1 MNHLALPPLSSDQE
15 PIIALCT
22 PRGSGAI
29 ALLRLSGSYAIEIAD
44 AMGKLASGKKLSD
57 SPSHTIHFGS
67 LVNPDGTV
75 IDEILFLLMK
85 GPKTFTGQDTVEF
98 TCHNNQFIIE
108 QVISCACAHGARLAR
123 AGEFSKRSFLN
134 GKLDL
139 IQVEA
144 INDIIH
150 AQTEEA
156 LRRSMQ
162 QLQGSLSYH
171 LADVQDQL
179 LKLLA
184 LTEASFEFLEEEQR
198 DFDMQAHITT
208 ALEHLHTTL
217 TTLQEE
223 FAHQNTLRQGVTVCL
238 IGKVNAGKSTLF
250 NALVKKERAIVSPIA
265 GTTRDSIETSLY
277 KNGIFWTF
285 VDTAGLRTTHDII
298 EQQGIDRSHAQAEI
312 SDVVLIVIDTSSP
325 LSEQETNIYKTLLQK
340 HGPKAII
347 VLTKHDITHP
357 HFSLSALEQT
367 NTITSLTPPPLY
379 VCAQTKKGIKELEAM
394 INTKI
399 QALFAHLNAPFLLTQ
414 RQATLINEIEKIVD
428 FIEKNFIDSVEYE
441 LVAYHLMQALE
452 KIAELT
458 GKNIHEKMLDEV
470 FGGFCVGK

>member
-1 MNHLALPPLSSDQE
+1 MNHLALQALSSDQE

-29 ALLRLSGSYAIEIAD
+29 ALLRLSGSHAIEIAD
-44 AMGKLASGKKLSD
+44 AMGRLASGKKLSD

-67 LVNPDGTV
+67 LVNPDGTT

-85 GPKTFTGQDTVEF
+85 GPKTFTGQDTIEF

-108 QVISCACAHGARLAR
+108 HVIACACAHGARLAR

-208 ALEHLHTTL
+208 ALAHLHTTL

-265 GTTRDSIETSLY
+265 GTTRDSIETNLY

-285 VDTAGLRTTHDII
+285 VDTAGLRTTHDTI

-312 SDVVLIVIDTSSP
+312 SDVVLIVIDTSTP
-325 LSEQETNIYKTLLQK
+325 LSEQEADIYKTLLQK
-340 HGPKAII
+340 HAHKALM

-367 NTITSLTPPPLY
+367 NSQTLPPLY
-379 VCAQTKKGIKELEAM
+379 VCAQTKRGIPELEAM
-394 INTKI
+394 IDTKI

-428 FIEKNFIDSVEYE
+428 FIEKKFIHTVEYE